1 MKRIIPISSG
11 KGGVGKTSF
20 AINLALA
27 LSRIG
32 KTVLVD
38 LDTGTSSIRNVIAAP
53 IKRDLYHFFKRN
65 EPLNSCIST
74 LPGMLDA
81 DGHFKNF
88 GFIAS
93 PMHMINSI
101 ANLDESYRNR
111 LIDGINGLDADFV
124 ILDLRAGLDPQVTDF
139 LPLSNT
145 GVLIF
150 TPYHPAATLAA
161 SDIVKAILF
170 KKMREFFHETSP
182 IYGYFPSQDL
192 RPHQMNDMLDKA
204 EDVYEP
210 ELANLD
216 EFLEALIDLL
226 GDHPVVPI
234 VMEMVDYFRVYY
246 VLNRF
251 DGVDSSYQ
259 TAIKPFVE
267 NISNN
272 ISPRVHISNLGWIIE
287 SKRYNQANV
296 DGIPFMLQ
304 YHQSKSKPKRKGAGV
319 DKRLAELYELSGLR
333 KEKTSKRTAKA
344 HAAERTQNALDQQ
357 LNAIEK
363 MFKGKEKE
371 NEIQN
376 LDYIVSCLRYLFESK
391 RVSEF
396 GDTHL
401 LKRGEA
407 TRLLLDHKLAK
418 MRANN

>member
-20 AINLALA
+20 AINLALS

-53 IKRDLYHFFKRN
+53 IKRDLYHFFKRD
-65 EPLNSCIST
+65 ESLDRCVTT
-74 LPGMLDA
+74 LPSMLDG

-88 GFIAS
+88 GFVAS
-93 PMHMINSI
+93 PMHMINTI
-101 ANLDESYRNR
+101 ANLDENYRNR
-111 LIDGINGLDADFV
+111 LIDGINGLDADYV
-124 ILDLRAGLDPQVTDF
+124 VLDLRAGLDPQVTDF

-145 GVLIF
+145 GILVF

-170 KKMREFFHETSP
+170 KKMREFFHESSP
-182 IYGYFPSQDL
+182 VYQFFKTQELNPQKL
-192 RPHQMNDMLDKA
+192 NDMIDMT

-210 ELANLD
+210 DLANLD
-216 EFLEALIDLL
+216 VFIEALIDLL
-226 GDHPVVPI
+226 GDHPVVSI
-234 VMEMVDYFRVYY
+234 VMEMIEFFRVYY

-259 TAIKPFVE
+259 TAVKPFVE

-296 DGIPFMLQ
+296 DGIPFVLQ
-304 YHQSKSKPKRKGAGV
+304 YHQAKSKPKRKGAGV

-333 KEKTSKRTAKA
+333 KEKPAKRATKVKP
-344 HAAERTQNALDQQ
+344 ESRTRNALDEQ

-391 RVSEF
+391 RISEF

-401 LKRGEA
+401 LKRGEG
-407 TRLLLDHKLAK
+407 TRLLLEHKLAK
-418 MRANN
+418 LKTQY